1 MHYFCK
7 CMCYHAKTELSTTNV
22 DKPLSPV
29 WAVDTIVKNDRNNET
44 KEKLMPMSLN
54 EG

>member
-1 MHYFCK
+1 M
-7 CMCYHAKTELSTTNV
+7 NV
-22 DKPLSPV
+22 GKPLSPV
-29 WAVDTIVKNDRNNET
+29 WAADTIVKNDRNNET